1 MTKAK
6 LVSGGDSGA
15 RTMLVDSGWQPFFAD
30 AKVHS
35 LLNYLIAGDASEVL
49 PVLDPEIG
57 ARYPDAEK
65 ISELGP
71 LDTKDWLD
79 DLSKNGLLTKKFVE
93 KIIVCPSCK
102 SPNAP
107 VFYRCPHCKSI
118 DIEKRALLEHSV
130 CGTIDKD
137 DNFRQGELLICPRC
151 GKKLGE
157 PGLTYRQVGTWF
169 LCRECAKS
177 FDRPQSLHRCRKC
190 KNSFSIDEAVMV
202 DVSSYSITKEAKESF
217 RSGSLYLRPLRLVL
231 EDFKYRVNIPGN
243 LKGVS
248 GNDHIFD
255 LVAIRGEGTNE
266 LLVMDIYASGGVV
279 DETPVIKMFA
289 KKYDTNPKHSVIL
302 AIPAMNPKAKSLASL
317 YHIEVLEAANAAEA
331 VEKLRKLAG
340 D

>member
-1 MTKAK
+1 MTQVK
-6 LVSGGDSGA
+6 LVGSRDSDQGA
-15 RTMLVDSGWQPFFAD
+15 LLASWQRFFVDP
-30 AKVHS
+30 KVHS
-35 LLNYLIAGDASEVL
+35 LLNYLIAGDARELL

-65 ISELGP
+65 ICELGP

-79 DLSKNGLLTKKFVE
+79 DLSKNGLLTKKWRY

-107 VFYRCPHCKSI
+107 VFYRCPYCKSI
-118 DIEKRALLEHSV
+118 DIEKRAQLEHSV

-137 DNFRQGELLICPRC
+137 ENFRQGEFLICPRC
-151 GKKLGE
+151 GGKLGE
-157 PGLTYRQVGTWF
+157 PGLTYRQVGIWF

-177 FDRPQSLHRCRKC
+177 FDRPQSLHCCRKC

-202 DVSSYSITKEAKESF
+202 DVWLYCIAKEAKENF
-217 RSGSLYLRPLRLVL
+217 QSGSLYLKPLRLVL
-231 EDFKYRVNIPGN
+231 EDFNYQVAIPGN

-255 LVAIRGEGTNE
+255 LVAVRGEENNE
-266 LLVMDIYASGGVV
+266 LLVMDIYAYGGVV
-279 DETPVIKMFA
+279 DEAAVTKMFG

-302 AIPAMNPKAKSLASL
+302 AIPEMNPKAKSLASL
-317 YHIEVLEAANAAEA
+317 YHIEVLEAANAVEA
-331 VEKLRKLAG
+331 IEKLGKLARG
-340 D
+340 